1 MRDKAGPES
10 GLSTRWLELIVA
22 MCFAA
27 IGAVVV
33 TDSLR
38 VGAGWGEDGPKA
50 GYFPFYIGILLIIVG
65 ILISIQTVR
74 QWQSLSGK
82 VATSSEQLR
91 SVISVL
97 LPMIVYVGLVAW
109 LGIYVA
115 SALYIGAF
123 MAVVGRYK
131 RAAIVVPIAVVVT
144 IFLIF
149 EKWFLVALPKGPL
162 EALIGL

>member
-82 VATSSEQLR
+82 VATSSGQLR